1 MPPTVAILGAS
12 ADRHKFGNKA
22 VRTYLRR
29 GWAVYP
35 INPRGGEIERV
46 ICYRS
51 LADVPVRINRVL
63 LYLPPAVGL
72 TLLPA
77 IATAKPDEFYVNPGA
92 ESDELL
98 AEAQRLGLDPICACA
113 IVAIGERP
121 DVDED

>member
-12 ADRHKFGNKA
+12 ADRRKFGNQA

-35 INPRGGEIERV
+35 VNPRGGEIEGV
-46 ICYRS
+46 TCYRS
-51 LADVPVRINRVL
+51 LADIPVPINRVL

-77 IATAKPDEFYVNPGA
+77 IAAVRPDEFYVNPGA
-92 ESDELL
+92 ESAELL

-113 IVAIGERP
+113 IVALGERP
-121 DVDED
+121 EVGED

>member
-12 ADRHKFGNKA
+12 ADRRKFGNQA

-35 INPRGGEIERV
+35 VNPRGGEIEGV
-46 ICYRS
+46 TCYRS
-51 LADVPVRINRVL
+51 LADVPVPINRVL

-77 IATAKPDEFYVNPGA
+77 IAAAKPDEFYVNPGA
-92 ESDELL
+92 ESAALL

-113 IVAIGERP
+113 IVALGERP
-121 DVDED
+121 EAGED